1 MRLGFVC
8 AVAISTVPAIM
19 GAPFTSRSATRSGIA
34 AVATDPYQIRTV
46 CTAFPVVVG
55 RRISAADGAA
65 LQQALDTAN
74 AGDTIVLPPG
84 ATFHPTASD
93 GSFVLKNRGIP
104 PGQWVVIR
112 SASPAFDAGGA
123 LPAGT
128 RATEAN
134 AALMPKIRA
143 NRTNAPAFRA
153 EPRAR
158 GYRLMGLD
166 IGIDDVG
173 AATHESRRARQRRR
187 RQRRHRAVRH
197 RHRPQLPSRQR
208 HRQLPPRRRDER
220 REPRGHRLDSR
231 EFSRCEQRLSGDRRL
246 ERRRPF
252 KIVNN
257 LPRGRERKHHVR
269 RTAIRRSR
277 TSVPS
282 DIEGPPQPEHQ
293 TDSWQDAHVAG
304 QERVR
309 AEERAPRARPGQHV
323 RARLDVW
330 SGRHGHP
337 VEVGE
342 SGRHTVHG
350 A

>member
-46 CTAFPVVVG
+46 CTAYPVVVG

-112 SASPAFDAGGA
+112 SAS
-123 LPAGT
+123 T
-128 RATEAN
+128 
-134 AALMPKIRA
+134 
-143 NRTNAPAFRA
+143 AFRRGGRA
-153 EPRAR
+153 ARRHARDRGECCAHAADPRQQDQRSGVQSGAAGPWISAR
-158 GYRLMGLD
+158 GPRYRD
-166 IGIDDVG
+166 RAVG

-197 RHRPQLPSRQR
+197 RDRSQLPSRER
-208 HRQLPPRRRDER
+208 YRQLPARRPAER
-220 REPRGHRLDSR
+220 REPRGHRLGRSR
-231 EFSRCEQRLSGDRRL
+231 IFTM
-246 ERRRPF
+246 
-252 KIVNN
+252 
-257 LPRGRERKHHVR
+257 
-269 RTAIRRSR
+269 RTAIRRRSAAPTDPVRSR
-277 TSVPS
+277 S
-282 DIEGPPQPEHQ
+282 
-293 TDSWQDAHVAG
+293 
-304 QERVR
+304 
-309 AEERAPRARPGQHV
+309 
-323 RARLDVW
+323 
-330 SGRHGHP
+330 
-337 VEVGE
+337 
-342 SGRHTVHG
+342 
-350 A
+350 